1 MPFPPEL
8 ELAIA
13 CCRWPPGEARDD
25 AVRSRAEGSLDWAF
39 FVDVVARHRVDGLVH
54 DALRHAGIAPPDD
67 VAERLAAEANGIARR
82 NLAFAAESKR
92 IAAMLGAA
100 DMRFLFVKGVTL
112 NMLAYRTLAL
122 KQARDID
129 LLVDA
134 ERYDEACALFERS
147 GYVCTD
153 PGPGRSPDEMRKW
166 VKRVK
171 HTVWES
177 SGGLVV
183 ELHSHLTDN
192 PQLLPRL
199 SVDAPLQIVEI
210 APGLTLPTLGKE
222 ALFSYLCAHG
232 AAHAWSRLK
241 WTADLAALIAD
252 EGDELERLYRQSQRL
267 GAGRSSAQGLLLCA
281 RLFDTRLP
289 PGLTRE
295 LERDPTTRAL
305 VATALRAMVRGGA
318 DRELHDQP
326 MGTAAIHLSHFFLGR
341 GWRHKWA
348 ELKLKFSLLEA
359 RLKGPGTGA

>member
-13 CCRWPPGEARDD
+13 CCRWPAGEARDD
-25 AVRSRAEGSLDWAF
+25 AVRRWAEKSLDWAF
-39 FVDVVARHRVDGLVH
+39 FADVVARHRVEGLVH
-54 DALRHAGIAPPDD
+54 DALRRAGSVPPEEI
-67 VAERLAAEANGIARR
+67 AERLAAGAKGIARR

-92 IAAMLGAA
+92 IAAMLSGAGL
-100 DMRFLFVKGVTL
+100 RFLFVKGVTL

-134 ERYDEACALFERS
+134 ERYDKACALFERS
-147 GYVCTD
+147 GYSCSD
-153 PGPGRSPDEMRKW
+153 PGPGRSSDEMRKW

-171 HTVWES
+171 HTVWVSRE
-177 SGGLVV
+177 GIVV

-199 SVDAPLQIVEI
+199 SVDASLQIVEI

-222 ALFSYLCAHG
+222 ALFSYLCVHG

-252 EGDELERLYRQSQRL
+252 EGDELEQLYRQSQRL
-267 GAGRSSAQGLLLCA
+267 GAGRSSAQALLLCA
-281 RLFDTRLP
+281 RLFDTKLP
-289 PGLTRE
+289 PRLQRE
-295 LERDPTTRAL
+295 LEGDPVTRAL
-305 VATALRAMVRGGA
+305 VASALRAMVRGGA
-318 DRELHDQP
+318 GRELDDQP
-326 MGTAAIHLSHFFLGR
+326 LGTAEIHLSHFFLGR

-348 ELKLKFSLLEA
+348 ELKRKFSLLEA
-359 RLKGPGTGA
+359 RLKGLGAGA